1 MSLPGAD
8 GMKTGFICE
17 SGFNVVASATRDGR
31 KLVAVVLGEQSIA
44 TRRARATD
52 LLENGFKRYFWKSLF
67 GTSIDGLAIASLLD
81 RWADAFERR
90 HLRRGQ
96 TEAVCDAQGQSQGR
110 LEEAQH
116 CQHRREL
123 NRVSFQLLRLAAAAA
138 LALPL
143 AHVAARAAEPPDNV
157 AQAIVDADQACTDLN
172 GKPNHDAVL
181 TVEDVN
187 GDGGEDWIADYSK
200 LKCEGGINPLCSDG
214 ACTLQIYLWDGETQ
228 WDLLFED
235 LVQSY
240 KFGKVGGKHMLYVTT
255 PGTPCNKPVAET
267 CKYEYRLDKDAIVPV
282 NP

>member
-1 MSLPGAD
+1 M
-8 GMKTGFICE
+8 
-17 SGFNVVASATRDGR
+17 
-31 KLVAVVLGEQSIA
+31 
-44 TRRARATD
+44 
-52 LLENGFKRYFWKSLF
+52 
-67 GTSIDGLAIASLLD
+67 
-81 RWADAFERR
+81 
-90 HLRRGQ
+90 
-96 TEAVCDAQGQSQGR
+96 
-110 LEEAQH
+110 
-116 CQHRREL
+116 
-123 NRVSFQLLRLAAAAA
+123 NRVSFQLLRLAAGAA

-240 KFGKVGGKHMLYVTT
+240 KFGKVGGRHMLYVTT
-255 PGTPCNKPVAET
+255 PGTPCNKPVAEA
-267 CKYEYRLDKDAIVPV
+267 CKYEYRIDKDAIVPV